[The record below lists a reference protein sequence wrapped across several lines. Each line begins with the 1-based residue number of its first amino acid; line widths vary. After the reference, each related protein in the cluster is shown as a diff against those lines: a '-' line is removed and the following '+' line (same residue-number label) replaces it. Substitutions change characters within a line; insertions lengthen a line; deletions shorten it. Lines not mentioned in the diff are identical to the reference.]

1 MAIKQNVTTTAQFTT
16 SAREEDFVTRF
27 TKNWDALRNIMGIMR
42 PIRKAPG
49 TKLVSYT
56 AEVDGGLKGGAVA
69 EGDEI
74 PFTKMKVAPKAYG
87 DIEIS
92 KYAKSVTIES
102 VSKYGADIAVEKTDE
117 AFLTA
122 LQNKVL
128 GDFYKFLNTGSLA
141 VEANTFQQALALAK
155 GNVLDKFAGMDRDVT
170 EVVGFA
176 NILDFYGYLGDKD
189 ITTQT
194 AFGLTYVKDYL
205 GYSTLFL
212 LPEKY
217 IARNKVIA
225 VPVENID
232 LYYIDPADS
241 DFAKLGL
248 NYTVKGETNL
258 IGVHVDGDYSRA
270 TGDMYAIMGMK
281 LWAEYLDGIA
291 VATITPAAAAAST
304 KAAATDSTKG

>member
-1 MAIKQNVTTTAQFTT
+1 MAAKTNVTTSAQFTT
-16 SAREEDFVTRF
+16 SAREVDFVSRF
-27 TKNWDALRNIMGIMR
+27 ADNWDALRNIMGIMR

-49 TKLVSYT
+49 TKLVSYK
-56 AEVDGGLKGGAVA
+56 ASVDGGLKGGTVA

-74 PFTKMKVAPKAYG
+74 PFTKMKVEPVAYG
-87 DIEIS
+87 DIDIS

-102 VSKYGADIAVEKTDE
+102 VAKYGADAAVEKTDE
-117 AFLTA
+117 AFLVA

-128 GDFYKFLNTGSLA
+128 TDFYTFLGTGTLK
-141 VEANTFQQALALAK
+141 VTEKTWQRALAMAK
-155 GNVLDKFAGMDRDVT
+155 GKVLDKFAGLDKDVT

-176 NILDFYGYLGDKD
+176 NIIDAYDYLGDKE
-189 ITTQT
+189 ITVQT
-194 AFGLTYVKDYL
+194 MFGINYVENFM
-205 GYSTLFL
+205 GYRTLFL

-217 IARNKVIA
+217 IASKKVIA
-225 VPVENID
+225 LPVENID
-232 LYYIDPADS
+232 LYYVDPSDS

-248 NYTVKGETNL
+248 NYTVKNETNL

-291 VATITPAAAAAST
+291 VATVSVAGA
-304 KAAATDSTKG
+304 G